1 MSKRIYHLTSYFGEK
16 KILVCP
22 SLELNVQK
30 YILERFIHVMCIY
43 SLALLKRNTPRDYI
57 LKRDAQYAEYM
68 HLWGAGGKPVLVNGT
83 LNTAIM
89 KQTEFLSRAG
99 NFC

>member
-1 MSKRIYHLTSYFGEK
+1 MVK
-16 KILVCP
+16 KKNNKGVK
-22 SLELNVQK
+22 K